1 MVRNMARIV
10 LRPGD
15 TLIYRG
21 KALDREVLDAVL
33 STNQRLLWAFVRGE
47 CGDIMAV
54 PYSEDRVIWLA
65 ESDVQQPNDVEV

>member
-1 MVRNMARIV
+1 MARVV

-33 STNQRLLWAFVRGE
+33 STNQRLLWAFVRNAS
-47 CGDIMAV
+47 GDIQAC
-54 PYSEDRVIWLA
+54 PYDESRVVWLE
-65 ESDVQQPNDVEV
+65 ESDVQQPEDVEV